1 MSKLK
6 YFILFLVMWSTYF
19 FINYTNATRQA
30 FNLSISLDNLIPLI
44 PEFIFFYILYFPLI
58 LIPFLIIKDNKNFL
72 KIVKANI
79 FIIVISDLFFI
90 LLPARIIR
98 PELIVDN
105 FSSYILNLIYVLDK
119 PVNLFPSL
127 HVSMTF
133 LAFLIIS
140 KFKKDLRI
148 IILIAFILSALSTL
162 FIKQHYLLDT
172 LAGLVLGFISYKIY
186 FKK

>member
-1 MSKLK
+1 
-6 YFILFLVMWSTYF
+6 
-19 FINYTNATRQA
+19 
-30 FNLSISLDNLIPLI
+30 
-44 PEFIFFYILYFPLI
+44 
-58 LIPFLIIKDNKNFL
+58 
-72 KIVKANI
+72 
-79 FIIVISDLFFI
+79 
-90 LLPARIIR
+90 
-98 PELIVDN
+98 
-105 FSSYILNLIYVLDK
+105 YILNLIYVLDK

>member
-1 MSKLK
+1 
-6 YFILFLVMWSTYF
+6 MWSTYF

-105 FSSYILNLIYVLDK
+105 FSSYILNL
-119 PVNLFPSL
+119 
-127 HVSMTF
+127 
-133 LAFLIIS
+133 
-140 KFKKDLRI
+140 
-148 IILIAFILSALSTL
+148 
-162 FIKQHYLLDT
+162 
-172 LAGLVLGFISYKIY
+172 
-186 FKK
+186 